1 MIWISARDGED
12 AVIDLSNHG
21 GGSIRLENITATDLS
36 AADFQFEIRGTDEN
50 DSIRG
55 GDNKDSL
62 YGLEGDDFIS
72 GGAGNDTLFGNA
84 GEDRIFGG
92 EGNDIIDGGVDADVI
107 RGGEGKDTIFGG
119 TGNDFIAGG
128 KGDDTLTGGEGADI
142 FIYEDTDGE
151 DGVSNDDT
159 ITDFTI
165 NQDILFLHKLPGVL
179 GFDDL
184 DISQDGEDAVID
196 LSDHGGGSIRLE
208 NITAA
213 DLSAA
218 DFQFEINGT
227 DENDSIRG
235 GDYNDTLSGE
245 RGGDDIDGG
254 AGDDF
259 IVGGAGEDTLTG
271 GAGDDTLIGGEG
283 ADTFVFAAG
292 HGTDTIRDFTDGE
305 DTIDLSA
312 ITGITDFE
320 NLTIT
325 AEGNATV
332 IDLTAHGG
340 STIRLE
346 NFDSDNLDAEDFI
359 FSEAPT
365 DDGGTDGI

>member
-1 MIWISARDGED
+1 MPNSTGSDGNDE
-12 AVIDLSNHG
+12 LLGSN
-21 GGSIRLENITATDLS
+21 N
-36 AADFQFEIRGTDEN
+36 ADEMYGEAGR
-50 DSIRG
+50 DSI
-55 GDNKDSL
+55 
-62 YGLEGDDFIS
+62 YGNRGDDTIY
-72 GGAGNDTLFGNA
+72 GGAGADEIWGDAGN
-84 GEDRIFGG
+84 
-92 EGNDIIDGGVDADVI
+92 
-107 RGGEGKDTIFGG
+107 
-119 TGNDFIAGG
+119 
-128 KGDDTLTGGEGADI
+128 DTLTGGEGADI
-142 FIYEDTDGE
+142 FVYSYTDGAFG
-151 DGVSNDDT
+151 DSNDDT
-159 ITDFTI
+159 ITDFSI
-165 NQDILFLHKLPGVL
+165 GEDIIKLLKLPGIL

-196 LSDHGGGSIRLE
+196 LSNHGGGSIRLE